1 MEQIQKFLPNVLAY
15 LKSKVPGDVM
25 KQVSGLLPSAGGSE
39 S

>member
-25 KQVSGLLPSAGGSE
+25 KQVHALLPAPGE
-39 S
+39 SSG